1 MVRGFSHLIPVTK
14 KLDKTFLMSHIHNR
28 GMQSKM
34 ITTVNKFA
42 EYGGSFYPVVKFIEM
57 TLPYTLQSPSS
68 HQPLT
73 GYHLINTRNPN
84 AI

>member
-14 KLDKTFLMSHIHNR
+14 KLDKTFLMSHIHNP

-42 EYGGSFYPVVKFIEM
+42 E
-57 TLPYTLQSPSS
+57 
-68 HQPLT
+68 
-73 GYHLINTRNPN
+73 
-84 AI
+84 

>member
-34 ITTVNKFA
+34 ITTVYKFA
-42 EYGGSFYPVVKFIEM
+42 EYEYGGSFYPVVTT
-57 TLPYTLQSPSS
+57 TLSTPTFRNQ
-68 HQPLT
+68 
-73 GYHLINTRNPN
+73 NT
-84 AI
+84 I